1 MRLRLWG
8 SQALGHSDAT
18 GCFRR
23 AENGIWAHWL
33 DLVWGQGKRGNL
45 ASPVGRIL
53 GLMAAGMGLVVV
65 MAGSTERPSNESPD
79 SSYIG
84 EGLLHG
90 SPRGNLNEKR

>member
-53 GLMAAGMGLVVV
+53 GLMVQAWAWWWSWLV
-65 MAGSTERPSNESPD
+65 AQR
-79 SSYIG
+79 
-84 EGLLHG
+84 GLLM
-90 SPRGNLNEKR
+90 RVQTAAI